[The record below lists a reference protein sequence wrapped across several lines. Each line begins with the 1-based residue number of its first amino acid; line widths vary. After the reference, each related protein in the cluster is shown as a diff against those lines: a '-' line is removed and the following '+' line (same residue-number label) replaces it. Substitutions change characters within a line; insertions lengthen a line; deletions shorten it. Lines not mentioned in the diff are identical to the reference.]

1 MNPSDQSVLDE
12 FGKLLIEHVR
22 DKTIQEQQG
31 IISGKMA
38 RYEDIYGAIDGL
50 KLEPQQFEV
59 IGRLLMDAI
68 ERTVGNFLSFFDEN
82 NYGMIF
88 RDEEGREHDIQ
99 AMSDGLVGELY
110 TEDGWI
116 ARFSS
121 FNEGASIEKLK

>member
-1 MNPSDQSVLDE
+1 
-12 FGKLLIEHVR
+12 
-22 DKTIQEQQG
+22 
-31 IISGKMA
+31 
-38 RYEDIYGAIDGL
+38 
-50 KLEPQQFEV
+50 
-59 IGRLLMDAI
+59 MDAI

-82 NYGMIF
+82 NYGIIF